1 MLAALFRWPKEKGF
15 DADFECGYS
24 FTVLSAA
31 I

>member
-1 MLAALFRWPKEKGF
+1 MLAALFRRPKEKGF